1 MGNDND
7 YFDVFVQN
15 YPEASE
21 KRGVMDVQLGKS
33 VKIDCDIPHTLSD
46 RLTWYK
52 DSLLIASGELYLD
65 NINMGDNGLYTC
77 RVNNFSGATS
87 ASKIV
92 NVGIPPYF
100 IEPANGTILYKPDAE
115 AYLSCLA
122 SGVPTPAVTWLH
134 NNIPIEFTDMAYRF
148 YMSTKDTGSYSCLVS
163 NRYGTIIRDFNIIPK
178 CFLKVESNPDSPKV
192 SILGARD
199 LSESSHV
206 VVNVQVG
213 EEVLIYCTNGFEL
226 FPGTVLEAIC
236 IQDTMLKMGD
246 KEINYSDIKCRKH
259 ITPITKQTGRRCSPT
274 KRDTETIKVGIETDG
289 KFDEVFEICYDKF
302 NSVPIYSTQN
312 INESLAL
319 VEPKDVRW
327 YDNDLVRYNFDEL
340 YDCTI
345 QMYHINVIRP
355 LARGF
360 DCCFTKRQLVNSQ
373 DVPPGV
379 SQIATYS
386 NLNIV
391 PHWSTC
397 GTKNW
402 DDIEMRIRILAKS
415 LNRNLIVRTGA
426 SGQLQI
432 PTATLS
438 MQNIF
443 IYDRNSRR
451 QPVPKF
457 LWKVVQDEYSGSS
470 LAIIQV
476 NVPDLKLSEALRYVV
491 CKDICNL
498 VEWMQSPVWRDVKY
512 GLTYCCTIKD
522 FEIAFGLEGQFSNGL
537 EGIFSDTLMLPDTGR
552 LLL

>member
-1 MGNDND
+1 
-7 YFDVFVQN
+7 
-15 YPEASE
+15 
-21 KRGVMDVQLGKS
+21 
-33 VKIDCDIPHTLSD
+33 
-46 RLTWYK
+46 
-52 DSLLIASGELYLD
+52 
-65 NINMGDNGLYTC
+65 MGDNGLYTC

-100 IEPANGTILYKPDAE
+100 IEAANATILYKPDAE

-327 YDNDLVRYNFDEL
+327 YDNDLVKYNFDEL

-397 GTKNW
+397 GT
-402 DDIEMRIRILAKS
+402 
-415 LNRNLIVRTGA
+415 
-426 SGQLQI
+426 
-432 PTATLS
+432 
-438 MQNIF
+438 
-443 IYDRNSRR
+443 
-451 QPVPKF
+451 
-457 LWKVVQDEYSGSS
+457 KVVQDEYSGSS